1 MSIALRRKEQCFDLH
16 SKFNCAPFHPLLEVE
31 EAPMGILFIFI

>member
-1 MSIALRRKEQCFDLH
+1 MAIAPRRKEQCFGLH
-16 SKFNCAPFHPLLEVE
+16 SKFNCAPFHPLLE